1 MAIPASGAVSLTT
14 IQTEYGGSNPISLN
28 EYYRGGANVPNSTS
42 TASIPTSGAISVA
55 NFQGTSKTLNAEM
68 LIIAG
73 AGGGGKSGDD
83 GGGGGGAGGLLQ
95 YSGQTITPGTY
106 VIVVGAGGGTNTRGN
121 DTTGFSYTAVS
132 GGNRV
137 AGGAAGSGGGGN
149 STNYPSGQAST
160 SPSQGNNG
168 GDAPYGAYSAGGGG
182 GGAGGAGGTAQ
193 DAGFS
198 GRGGL
203 GGIGLNYSITGTS
216 VGYAGGG
223 NASSGADLGSTWTP
237 QTTGYG
243 NGAGGYRN
251 VNGGNGTANTGG
263 GGGGGTVGGSA
274 GSGGSGVFI
283 IAYTGSVAMAT
294 GGTIDTT
301 SRAGYVLHI
310 FNSSGSFVF

>member
-28 EYYRGGANVPNSTS
+28 EYYRGGALVPNSTS
-42 TASIPTSGAISVA
+42 TASIPTSGVISVA
-55 NFQGTSKTLNAEM
+55 NFQGTSRTLNAEM

-121 DTTGFSYTAVS
+121 DTTGFSYTAIS

-168 GDAPYGAYSAGGGG
+168 GDAPYGA
-182 GGAGGAGGTAQ
+182 
-193 DAGFS
+193 
-198 GRGGL
+198 
-203 GGIGLNYSITGTS
+203 
-216 VGYAGGG
+216 
-223 NASSGADLGSTWTP
+223 
-237 QTTGYG
+237 
-243 NGAGGYRN
+243 
-251 VNGGNGTANTGG
+251 
-263 GGGGGTVGGSA
+263 
-274 GSGGSGVFI
+274 
-283 IAYTGSVAMAT
+283 
-294 GGTIDTT
+294 
-301 SRAGYVLHI
+301 
-310 FNSSGSFVF
+310 